1 MKRIPTKPAVIL
13 SVITLFAFMLCAC
26 NPNAALN
33 EETPTRGKI
42 KIGVD
47 ESFTLLSEAELYTF
61 QSIYTYAHITPLYKP
76 ELDVLNDFINDS
88 IRMMITARN
97 LTKEETEYLK
107 SKQIFPI
114 TTKIAYDGIVFIVN
128 NKNKDSLIRYNSIKD
143 IFLGKVKTWDHL
155 TKSNGAGKIKVV
167 FDNNK
172 SANVRFIREK
182 YGIKDSFPKNCY
194 AVNNNEEVINFVEK
208 NQNGIGVVSVNWVS
222 DKNDSITRGFMK
234 RVKVV
239 AISSEYNSDGEDFFR
254 PYQGFIADKS
264 YPFIR
269 DVYAINRETF
279 TGLGSGFIQFMA
291 SDQGQRIALK
301 MGMVPATMPVRMV
314 KIRNTY

>member
-1 MKRIPTKPAVIL
+1 
-13 SVITLFAFMLCAC
+13 MLIASC
-26 NPNAALN
+26 NPNAGIN

-47 ESFTLLSEAELYTF
+47 QSFTLLSEAELYTF
-61 QSIYTYAHITPLYKP
+61 QSIYNYAHITPQYKP
-76 ELDVLNDFINDS
+76 ELDVLTDFINDS
-88 IRMMITARN
+88 IRVMITSRC
-97 LTKEETEYLK
+97 LTKQEDEYLK
-107 SKQIFPI
+107 SKQIYPV
-114 TTKIAYDGIVFIVN
+114 TTKVAYDGLAFIVN
-128 NKNKDSLIRYNSIKD
+128 NKNKDSIIRYNTIKN
-143 IFLGKVKTWDHL
+143 IFLGKI
-155 TKSNGAGKIKVV
+155 KSWEQVNPSNNAGKMKVV

-194 AVNNNEEVINFVEK
+194 AVNNNDDVINFVEK
-208 NQNGIGVVSVNWVS
+208 NINGLGVVSVNWVS
-222 DKNDSITRGFMK
+222 DQHDSITRGFLK

-239 AISSEYNSDGEDFFR
+239 AVSSEFNSDGPDFFR

-269 DVYAINRETF
+269 DVYMINRETF
-279 TGLGSGFIQFMA
+279 VGLGSGFVQFVA
-291 SDQGQRIALK
+291 GDQGQRIILK
-301 MGMVPATMPVRMV
+301 MGMVPATMPVRLV